1 MSARALAS
9 QKAKRATGSGQSS
22 TSTPTPVDIQTTTS
36 SQKTKMSISE
46 AIYMLDNKLTVVE
59 NTLEE
64 MKGTSDK
71 QSDFS
76 SDELTKTLKVYE
88 DRMVKIEKENSLLK
102 LKLTQLETSIPSI
115 RSSIQNLETKSSI
128 YDSKVIDIEEIQK
141 LVNKISTQIL
151 NKE

>member
-9 QKAKRATGSGQSS
+9 QKAKRATGAGQSS

-36 SQKTKMSISE
+36 SQKTKMTISE
-46 AIYMLDNKLTVVE
+46 AIYMLDNKVTTVE

-64 MKGTSDK
+64 MKGTGNK
-71 QSDFS
+71 QPNFS
-76 SDELTKTLKVYE
+76 VELTKTLKVYE

-115 RSSIQNLETKSSI
+115 RSSMQNLETKSST
-128 YDSKVIDIEEIQK
+128 YDSKIVDIEEIQK
-141 LVNKISTQIL
+141 LVNKISTQLL

>member
-9 QKAKRATGSGQSS
+9 QKAKRATGAGQSS
-22 TSTPTPVDIQTTTS
+22 TLTPTPVDIQTITS
-36 SQKTKMSISE
+36 SQKTKMTIPE

-64 MKGTSDK
+64 MKGTGNK

-76 SDELTKTLKVYE
+76 NDELTKTLKVYE

-115 RSSIQNLETKSSI
+115 RSSMQNLETKSST
-128 YDSKVIDIEEIQK
+128 YDSKIVDIEEIQK
-141 LVNKISTQIL
+141 LVNKISTQLL

>member
-9 QKAKRATGSGQSS
+9 QKAKRATGAGQSS
-22 TSTPTPVDIQTTTS
+22 TLTPTPVDIQTITS
-36 SQKTKMSISE
+36 SQKTKMTISE
-46 AIYMLDNKLTVVE
+46 AIYMLHNKLTTVE

-64 MKGTSDK
+64 IKGTGNK
-71 QSDFS
+71 QSEFS

-115 RSSIQNLETKSSI
+115 RSSIQNLETKSST
-128 YDSKVIDIEEIQK
+128 YDSKIVDIEEIQK
-141 LVNKISTQIL
+141 LVNKISTQLL

>member
-9 QKAKRATGSGQSS
+9 QKAKRATGAGQSS
-22 TSTPTPVDIQTTTS
+22 TLTPTPVDIQTITS
-36 SQKTKMSISE
+36 SQKTKMTISE
-46 AIYMLDNKLTVVE
+46 AIYMLHNKLTTVE

-64 MKGTSDK
+64 IKGTGNK
-71 QSDFS
+71 Q

-115 RSSIQNLETKSSI
+115 RSSIQNLETKSST
-128 YDSKVIDIEEIQK
+128 YDSKIVDIEEIQK
-141 LVNKISTQIL
+141 LVNKISTQLL